1 MVACLQLNLGVR
13 LTNRFRYDLDPFDTI
28 RFDTVSEAS
37 DFRLFVYRNDESGD
51 ARGVHGLEA
60 YRSPFGQ
67 KVYKPADYSPQ
78 GRRLIPIAIALE
90 VASIAL
96 GVATVIWFARAA

>member
-1 MVACLQLNLGVR
+1 MGWTL
-13 LTNRFRYDLDPFDTI
+13 LTLFVLTLM
-28 RFDTVSEAS
+28 AS
-37 DFRLFVYRNDESGD
+37 SLVKLRLFVYRHDEKWRRERGAWFGSLPLALWSG
-51 ARGVHGLEA
+51 E
-60 YRSPFGQ
+60 
-67 KVYKPADYSPQ
+67 VYKSDYSAQ

>member
-1 MVACLQLNLGVR
+1 MRWTL
-13 LTNRFRYDLDPFDTI
+13 LTLFVLTLI
-28 RFDTVSEAS
+28 TSSLVKL
-37 DFRLFVYRNDESGD
+37 RLFVYRHDEKWRRERGAWFGSLPLALWSG
-51 ARGVHGLEA
+51 E
-60 YRSPFGQ
+60 
-67 KVYKPADYSPQ
+67 VYKPADYSPQ

>member
-1 MVACLQLNLGVR
+1 MTLFV
-13 LTNRFRYDLDPFDTI
+13 LTLM
-28 RFDTVSEAS
+28 AS
-37 DFRLFVYRNDESGD
+37 SLVKLRLFVYRHDEKWRRERGAWFGSLPLALWSG
-51 ARGVHGLEA
+51 E
-60 YRSPFGQ
+60 
-67 KVYKPADYSPQ
+67 VYKSADYSAQ